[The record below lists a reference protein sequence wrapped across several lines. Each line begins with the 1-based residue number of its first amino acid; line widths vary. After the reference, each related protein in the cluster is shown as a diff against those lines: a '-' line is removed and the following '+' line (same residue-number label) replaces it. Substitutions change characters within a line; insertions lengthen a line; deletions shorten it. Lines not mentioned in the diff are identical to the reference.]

1 VSLYDT
7 RFFFEHYYSDDPS
20 TLKKTKNELS
30 SRKPRYVSVMTIH
43 ELYKLILEKEGRD
56 VARLRILLVAKDFK
70 VILMDEELAVLSA
83 EIRSKHRIPMA
94 DSVIAATAQLHHLE
108 CVSDDPHFA
117 QVREIKTRWI

>member
-1 VSLYDT
+1 MSLYDT

-20 TLKKTKNELS
+20 TLKKTRNEFS
-30 SRKPRYVSVMTIH
+30 SKKPRYVSVMTIH

-56 VARLRILLVAKDFK
+56 VAKLRIRLVAKDFE

-94 DSVIAATAQLHHLE
+94 DSVIAAIA
-108 CVSDDPHFA
+108 VAGAPG
-117 QVREIKTRWI
+117 

>member
-20 TLKKTKNELS
+20 TLKKTGSELS
-30 SRKPRYVSVMTIH
+30 SKRPRYVSVMTIH
-43 ELYKLILEKEGRD
+43 ELYKLTLEKEGRD
-56 VARLRILLVAKDFK
+56 VAKLRIRLVAKDFE
-70 VILMDEELAVLSA
+70 VIPMDQELAVLSA

-94 DSVIAATAQLHHLE
+94 DSVIAATAKLYRLE

-117 QVREIKTRWI
+117 QIREIKTRWI